1 MYFDRSSLGY
11 AKDDK
16 FIDEINFKNF
26 MRLKRKTTGNLFVG
40 ITYKKRKFIINLE
53 YLDANNISSHLFIQN
68 LKYKANMV
76 QYLSRKMKISI

>member
-26 MRLKRKTTGNLFVG
+26 MRLKRKTKSKFFVG
-40 ITYKKRKFIINLE
+40 VK
-53 YLDANNISSHLFIQN
+53 
-68 LKYKANMV
+68 
-76 QYLSRKMKISI
+76 